1 MPSFLLSKLKQ
12 AQPSMRRR
20 LFLYMGALAA
30 LLLAVLLVALLLL
43 GQLKS
48 PRAETEKALTF
59 QMGAFRSDM
68 ASLWRNVSVMGIHL
82 SQDMTAII
90 EEQTSDF
97 SSLNGDVAAVGDLQE
112 AMLEPLC
119 QYVRQTDCS
128 GAFIMLGASL
138 SSDPAVD
145 SHAGLY
151 VQRSNAEHTTSD
163 LLLYRGMA
171 DIGRQHRVMP
181 HRKWAQEFCPADF
194 PGLADQLEAASA
206 PIERACRTTE
216 LLTLPG
222 TTEQAILLTVPMIGA
237 DGTVY
242 GLCGFSV
249 NQTYFLAHHAQPTGI
264 GSLACVLSDSA
275 EGLDVQRGLLTYPTG
290 DFCFVPDE
298 LLEKRSLRGG
308 LSAFVG
314 TELSFVG
321 ISEPFTVAAGDE
333 ASPDLTVL
341 IPKSDYDRAL
351 LKSRLEAAG
360 VLMLLLFFAVSC
372 CLFYTRR
379 YLRPILE
386 DIDHVTVAGGEKG
399 KPIFEE
405 LLPISEKMRSHEE
418 AVTALKAERQD
429 AQDRAEQLLGEK
441 LGLEEQVEGMQG
453 QLDDSLAEIRRL
465 AHLGKKELKPADYDK
480 FLKGYAKLSAKEL
493 EICEALVS
501 GLSTRQCAEQI
512 GCASSIVD
520 TYRKRVYEKAGIHRV
535 RQLQLCV
542 ALMRV
547 EQQEQTITGGK
558 WEVPYRSISL
568 SRRWVWACS
577 CWRRAVST
585 VDFTWYSFIRSSRMG
600 LYLS

>member
-43 GQLKS
+43 GRLKS

-68 ASLWRNVSVMGIHL
+68 ASLWRNVSVMGVHL
-82 SQDMTAII
+82 SQDMTALI

-97 SSLNGDVAAVGDLQE
+97 SSLNGDAAAVGALQE

-138 SSDPAVD
+138 GSDPAVD

-151 VQRSNAEHTTSD
+151 VQRGNAERTTGD

-171 DIGRQHRVMP
+171 GIGRRHKVMP
-181 HRKWAQEFCPADF
+181 HRKWAQEFDLSRF
-194 PGLADQLEAASA
+194 PVFAEHLEKASV
-206 PIERACRTTE
+206 PIERSCRTTE
-216 LLTLPG
+216 FITLPG

-264 GSLACVLSDSA
+264 GSLACVLSDAA

-308 LSAFVG
+308 LTAFAG
-314 TELSFVG
+314 SELSFVG

-333 ASPDLTVL
+333 APHDLTVL
-341 IPKSDYDRAL
+341 ISKATYDRAM
-351 LKSRLEAAG
+351 LKSVIEIAA
-360 VLMLLLFFAVSC
+360 LLTLLVFFAVGC

-418 AVTALKAERQD
+418 AVTVLKAERQD

-480 FLKGYAKLSAKEL
+480 FLKGYAKLSTKEL

-512 GCASSIVD
+512 GCASSTVD
-520 TYRKRVYEKAGIHRV
+520 TYRKRVYEKTGIHKV

-542 ALMRV
+542 ALMRM
-547 EQQEQTITGGK
+547 EQQDAEAQK
-558 WEVPYRSISL
+558 ES
-568 SRRWVWACS
+568 
-577 CWRRAVST
+577 
-585 VDFTWYSFIRSSRMG
+585 
-600 LYLS
+600 

>member
-379 YLRPILE
+379 YLRPILR
-386 DIDHVTVAGGEKG
+386 DIERLKDESGGTQMT
-399 KPIFEE
+399 FDE
-405 LLPISEKMRSHEE
+405 LQPVSARLRSHEQTITVLE
-418 AVTALKAERQD
+418 T
-429 AQDRAEQLLGEK
+429 EK
-441 LGLEEQVEGMQG
+441 LDLQGQVEHMQCQVVDTQE

-465 AHLGKKELKPADYDK
+465 AYLGKKDLDPADYQK
-480 FLKGYAKLSAKEL
+480 FLEGYAKLSSKEL
-493 EICEALVS
+493 EICAALAK
-501 GLSTRQCAEQI
+501 GLSARQCAEQTGNALSTI
-512 GCASSIVD
+512 D
-520 TYRKRVYEKAGIHRV
+520 TYRKRVYGKTNIHRV
-535 RQLQLCV
+535 RQLRLCY
-542 ALMRV
+542 ALMQL
-547 EQQEQTITGGK
+547 EQAEQDK
-558 WEVPYRSISL
+558 
-568 SRRWVWACS
+568 
-577 CWRRAVST
+577 
-585 VDFTWYSFIRSSRMG
+585 
-600 LYLS
+600 

>member
-1 MPSFLLSKLKQ
+1 MPEFLLSKLKR
-12 AQPSMRRR
+12 AKPSMRRR
-20 LFLYMGALAA
+20 LLLYMGALAA
-30 LLLAVLLVALLLL
+30 LLLFSLFAVLLLL

-48 PRAETEKALTF
+48 PREEMKKSLTF
-59 QMGAFRSDM
+59 QMEAFRSDVT
-68 ASLWRNVSVMGIHL
+68 SLWRNVSVMGVHL
-82 SQDMTAII
+82 SEDMTALI
-90 EEQTSDF
+90 EERVKDF
-97 SSLNGDVAAVGDLQE
+97 DALNGDVAAVGALQE

-128 GAFIMLGASL
+128 GAFILLGASL

-151 VQRSNAEHTTSD
+151 VQRGNAEHTTGD

-171 DIGRQHRVMP
+171 DIGRRHKVMP
-181 HRKWAQEFCPADF
+181 HRKWAQEFDLSSF
-194 PGLADQLEAASA
+194 PGFAEHLEKASA
-206 PIERACRTTE
+206 PIERSCRTTE
-216 LLTLPG
+216 FITLPG

-308 LSAFVG
+308 LTAFVG
-314 TELSFVG
+314 SELSFVG
-321 ISEPFTVAAGDE
+321 ISEPFTVAVGDE
-333 ASPDLTVL
+333 APHDLTVL
-341 IPKSDYDRAL
+341 ISKAAYDRAM
-351 LKSRLEAAG
+351 LKSVIEIAA
-360 VLMLLLFFAVSC
+360 LLTLLVFFAVGC

-465 AHLGKKELKPADYDK
+465 AYLGKKELDPADYQK
-480 FLKGYAKLSAKEL
+480 FLEGYAKLSSKEL
-493 EICEALVS
+493 EICAALAK
-501 GLSTRQCAEQI
+501 GLSARQCAEQTGNALSTI
-512 GCASSIVD
+512 D
-520 TYRKRVYEKAGIHRV
+520 TYRKRVYGKTNIHRV
-535 RQLQLCV
+535 RQLRLCY
-542 ALMRV
+542 ALMQL
-547 EQQEQTITGGK
+547 EQAEQDK
-558 WEVPYRSISL
+558 
-568 SRRWVWACS
+568 
-577 CWRRAVST
+577 
-585 VDFTWYSFIRSSRMG
+585 
-600 LYLS
+600 

>member
-20 LFLYMGALAA
+20 LFPYMGALAA
-30 LLLAVLLVALLLL
+30 LLLAVLLDALLLL

-68 ASLWRNVSVMGIHL
+68 ASLWRNVSVMGVHL
-82 SQDMTAII
+82 SEDITVLI

-97 SSLNGDVAAVGDLQE
+97 SSLNGDVAAVGALQE

-128 GAFIMLGASL
+128 GAFILLGASL

-151 VQRSNAEHTTSD
+151 VQRGNAEHTTGD

-171 DIGRQHRVMP
+171 DIGRRHKVMP
-181 HRKWAQEFCPADF
+181 HRKWAQEFDLSSF
-194 PGLADQLEAASA
+194 PGFAEHLEKASA
-206 PIERACRTTE
+206 PIEHSCRTTE
-216 LLTLPG
+216 FITLPG

-308 LSAFVG
+308 LTAFAG
-314 TELSFVG
+314 SELSFVG

-333 ASPDLTVL
+333 APQDLTVL
-341 IPKSDYDRAL
+341 ISKAAYDRAM
-351 LKSRLEAAG
+351 LKSVIEIAA
-360 VLMLLLFFAVSC
+360 LLTLLVFFAVGC

-418 AVTALKAERQD
+418 AVTALEAERQD

-441 LGLEEQVEGMQG
+441 LELEEQVEGMQG

-480 FLKGYAKLSAKEL
+480 FLKGYAKLSTKEL

-512 GCASSIVD
+512 GCASSTVD
-520 TYRKRVYEKAGIHRV
+520 TYRKRVYEKTGIHRV

-542 ALMRV
+542 ALMRM
-547 EQQEQTITGGK
+547 EQQESETQK
-558 WEVPYRSISL
+558 E
-568 SRRWVWACS
+568 
-577 CWRRAVST
+577 
-585 VDFTWYSFIRSSRMG
+585 
-600 LYLS
+600 

>member
-1 MPSFLLSKLKQ
+1 MPSFLLAKLKQ

-20 LFLYMGALAA
+20 LFLYMGALAL
-30 LLLAVLLVALLLL
+30 LLLAVLFVALLLL

-68 ASLWRNVSVMGIHL
+68 SSLWRNVSVMGIHL
-82 SQDMTAII
+82 SEDMTAII

-97 SSLNGDVAAVGDLQE
+97 SSLNGDVDAVGALQE

-128 GAFIMLGASL
+128 GAFILLGASL

-145 SHAGLY
+145 SKAGLY

-171 DIGRQHRVMP
+171 DIGHQHRVMP

-194 PGLADQLEAASA
+194 PGLADQLETASA

-222 TTEQAILLTVPMIGA
+222 TTEQAILLSVPMVGA
-237 DGTVY
+237 DGRVY

-249 NQTYFLAHHAQPTGI
+249 NQTYFSAHHAQPSAVS
-264 GSLACVLSDSA
+264 SLACVLSDAA
-275 EGLDVQRGLLTYPTG
+275 EGLDIQKGLLTYPAG
-290 DFCFVPDE
+290 GFCFVPDE
-298 LLEKRSLRGG
+298 LLAEKSLRGG

-321 ISEPFTVAAGDE
+321 ISEPFTVVAGDE
-333 ASPDLTVL
+333 APHDLTVL

-379 YLRPILE
+379 YLRPILR
-386 DIDHVTVAGGEKG
+386 DIERLKDESGGTQMT
-399 KPIFEE
+399 FDE
-405 LLPISEKMRSHEE
+405 LQPVSARLRSHEQTITVLE
-418 AVTALKAERQD
+418 T
-429 AQDRAEQLLGEK
+429 EK
-441 LGLEEQVEGMQG
+441 LDLQGQVEHMQSQVVDTQE

-465 AHLGKKELKPADYDK
+465 AYLGKKELDPADYQK
-480 FLKGYAKLSAKEL
+480 FLEGYAKLSSKEL
-493 EICEALVS
+493 EICAALAK
-501 GLSTRQCAEQI
+501 GLSARQCAEQTGNALSTI
-512 GCASSIVD
+512 D
-520 TYRKRVYEKAGIHRV
+520 TYRKRVYGKTNIHRV
-535 RQLQLCV
+535 RQLRLCY
-542 ALMRV
+542 ALMQL
-547 EQQEQTITGGK
+547 EQAEQDK
-558 WEVPYRSISL
+558 
-568 SRRWVWACS
+568 
-577 CWRRAVST
+577 
-585 VDFTWYSFIRSSRMG
+585 
-600 LYLS
+600 

>member
-222 TTEQAILLTVPMIGA
+222 TTEQAILLSVPMVGA
-237 DGTVY
+237 DGRVY

-249 NQTYFLAHHAQPTGI
+249 NQTYFSAHHAQPSAVS
-264 GSLACVLSDSA
+264 SLACVLSDAA
-275 EGLDVQRGLLTYPTG
+275 EGLDIQKGLLTYPAG
-290 DFCFVPDE
+290 GFCFVPDE
-298 LLEKRSLRGG
+298 LLAEKSLRGG

-314 TELSFVG
+314 SELSFVG

-379 YLRPILE
+379 YLRPILR
-386 DIDHVTVAGGEKG
+386 DIERLKDESGGTQMT
-399 KPIFEE
+399 FDE
-405 LLPISEKMRSHEE
+405 LQPVSARLRSHEQTITVLE
-418 AVTALKAERQD
+418 T
-429 AQDRAEQLLGEK
+429 EK
-441 LGLEEQVEGMQG
+441 LDLQGQVEHMQSQVVDTQE

-465 AHLGKKELKPADYDK
+465 AYLGKKDLDPADYQK
-480 FLKGYAKLSAKEL
+480 FLEGYAKLSSKEL
-493 EICEALVS
+493 EICAALAK
-501 GLSTRQCAEQI
+501 GLSARQCAEQTGNALSTI
-512 GCASSIVD
+512 D
-520 TYRKRVYEKAGIHRV
+520 TYRKRVYGKTNIHRV
-535 RQLQLCV
+535 RQLRLCY
-542 ALMRV
+542 ALMQL
-547 EQQEQTITGGK
+547 EQAEQDK
-558 WEVPYRSISL
+558 
-568 SRRWVWACS
+568 
-577 CWRRAVST
+577 
-585 VDFTWYSFIRSSRMG
+585 
-600 LYLS
+600 

>member
-1 MPSFLLSKLKQ
+1 MPSFLLAKLKQ

-68 ASLWRNVSVMGIHL
+68 ASLWRNVSVMGVHL
-82 SQDMTAII
+82 SEDMTAII

-97 SSLNGDVAAVGDLQE
+97 SSLNGDVDAVGALQE

-128 GAFIMLGASL
+128 GGFVLLSVSL
-138 SSDPAVD
+138 NPDAAAD
-145 SHAGLY
+145 SFSGLY
-151 VQRSNAEHTTSD
+151 AQRSNAEHTTSD
-163 LLLYRGMA
+163 LLLYRGMT

-222 TTEQAILLTVPMIGA
+222 TTEQAILLSGPMVGA
-237 DGTVY
+237 DGRVY

-249 NQTYFLAHHAQPTGI
+249 NQTYFSAHHAQPSAVS
-264 GSLACVLSDSA
+264 SLACVLSDAA
-275 EGLDVQRGLLTYPTG
+275 EGLDIQKGLLTYPAG
-290 DFCFVPDE
+290 GFCFVPDE
-298 LLEKRSLRGG
+298 LLAEKSLRGG

-333 ASPDLTVL
+333 APHDLTVL

-360 VLMLLLFFAVSC
+360 VLMLLLFFAVSR

-379 YLRPILE
+379 YLRPILR
-386 DIDHVTVAGGEKG
+386 DIERLKDESGGAQMT
-399 KPIFEE
+399 FDE
-405 LLPISEKMRSHEE
+405 LQPVSARLRSHEQTITVLE
-418 AVTALKAERQD
+418 T
-429 AQDRAEQLLGEK
+429 EK
-441 LGLEEQVEGMQG
+441 LDLQGQVEHMQSQVVDTQE

-465 AHLGKKELKPADYDK
+465 AYLGKKELDPADYQK
-480 FLKGYAKLSAKEL
+480 FLEGYAKLSSKEL
-493 EICEALVS
+493 EICAALAK
-501 GLSTRQCAEQI
+501 GLSARQCAEQTGNALSTI
-512 GCASSIVD
+512 D
-520 TYRKRVYEKAGIHRV
+520 TYRKRVYEKTNIHRV
-535 RQLQLCV
+535 RQLRLCY
-542 ALMRV
+542 ALMQL
-547 EQQEQTITGGK
+547 EQAEQDK
-558 WEVPYRSISL
+558 
-568 SRRWVWACS
+568 
-577 CWRRAVST
+577 
-585 VDFTWYSFIRSSRMG
+585 
-600 LYLS
+600 

>member
-1 MPSFLLSKLKQ
+1 MPEFLLSKLKRSK
-12 AQPSMRRR
+12 PSMRRR
-20 LFLYMGALAA
+20 LLLYMGALAA
-30 LLLAVLLVALLLL
+30 LLLFSLFAVLLLL

-48 PRAETEKALTF
+48 PREEMKKSLTF
-59 QMGAFRSDM
+59 QMEAFRSDVT
-68 ASLWRNVSVMGIHL
+68 SLWRNVSVMGVHL
-82 SQDMTAII
+82 SEDMTAII

-97 SSLNGDVAAVGDLQE
+97 SSLNGDVDAVGALQE

-128 GAFIMLGASL
+128 GAFILLGASL

-151 VQRSNAEHTTSD
+151 VQRGNAEHTTGD

-171 DIGRQHRVMP
+171 DIGRRHKVMP
-181 HRKWAQEFCPADF
+181 HRKWAQEFDLSSF
-194 PGLADQLEAASA
+194 PGFAEHLEKASA
-206 PIERACRTTE
+206 PIERSCRTTE
-216 LLTLPG
+216 FITLPG

-275 EGLDVQRGLLTYPTG
+275 KGLDVQRGLLTYPTG

-308 LSAFVG
+308 LTAFVG
-314 TELSFVG
+314 SELSFVG
-321 ISEPFTVAAGDE
+321 ISEPFTVAVGDE
-333 ASPDLTVL
+333 APHDLTVL
-341 IPKSDYDRAL
+341 ISKAAYDRAM
-351 LKSRLEAAG
+351 LKSVIEIAALLTLL
-360 VLMLLLFFAVSC
+360 VLFAVGC

-429 AQDRAEQLLGEK
+429 AQDRAEQLLGEN
-441 LGLEEQVEGMQG
+441 LGLQEQVEGMQG

-480 FLKGYAKLSAKEL
+480 FLKGYAKLSTKEL

-512 GCASSIVD
+512 GCASSTVD
-520 TYRKRVYEKAGIHRV
+520 TYRKRVYEKTNIHRV
-535 RQLQLCV
+535 RQLRLCY
-542 ALMRV
+542 ALMQL
-547 EQQEQTITGGK
+547 EQAEQDK
-558 WEVPYRSISL
+558 
-568 SRRWVWACS
+568 
-577 CWRRAVST
+577 
-585 VDFTWYSFIRSSRMG
+585 
-600 LYLS
+600 

>member
-222 TTEQAILLTVPMIGA
+222 TTEQAILLSVPMVGA
-237 DGTVY
+237 DGRVY

-249 NQTYFLAHHAQPTGI
+249 NQTYFSAHHAQPSAVS
-264 GSLACVLSDSA
+264 SLACVLSDAA
-275 EGLDVQRGLLTYPTG
+275 EGLDIQKGLLTYPAG
-290 DFCFVPDE
+290 GFCFVPDE
-298 LLEKRSLRGG
+298 LLAEKSLRGG

-314 TELSFVG
+314 SELFFVG

-333 ASPDLTVL
+333 APHDLTVL

-379 YLRPILE
+379 YLRPILR
-386 DIDHVTVAGGEKG
+386 DIERLKDESGGTQMT
-399 KPIFEE
+399 FDE
-405 LLPISEKMRSHEE
+405 LQPVSARLRSHEQTITVLE
-418 AVTALKAERQD
+418 T
-429 AQDRAEQLLGEK
+429 EK
-441 LGLEEQVEGMQG
+441 LDLQGQVEHMQSQVVDTQE

-465 AHLGKKELKPADYDK
+465 AYLGKKDLDPADYQK
-480 FLKGYAKLSAKEL
+480 FLEGYAKLSSKEL
-493 EICEALVS
+493 EICAALAK
-501 GLSTRQCAEQI
+501 GLSARQCAEQTGNALSTI
-512 GCASSIVD
+512 D
-520 TYRKRVYEKAGIHRV
+520 TYRKRVYGKTNIHRV
-535 RQLQLCV
+535 RQLRLCY
-542 ALMRV
+542 ALMQL
-547 EQQEQTITGGK
+547 EQAEQDK
-558 WEVPYRSISL
+558 
-568 SRRWVWACS
+568 
-577 CWRRAVST
+577 
-585 VDFTWYSFIRSSRMG
+585 
-600 LYLS
+600 

>member
-1 MPSFLLSKLKQ
+1 MPSFLLAKLKQ

-20 LFLYMGALAA
+20 LFLYMGALAV
-30 LLLAVLLVALLLL
+30 LLLAALFVALLLL

-48 PRAETEKALTF
+48 PRAETEKALSF

-68 ASLWRNVSVMGIHL
+68 SSLWRNVSVMGVHL
-82 SQDMTAII
+82 SEDMTALI
-90 EEQTSDF
+90 EERVKDF
-97 SSLNGDVAAVGDLQE
+97 DALSGSADALEQLGAS
-112 AMLEPLC
+112 MLGPLC
-119 QYVRQTDCS
+119 QYVQQADCS
-128 GAFIMLGASL
+128 GGFVLLSVSL
-138 SSDPAVD
+138 NPDAAAD
-145 SHAGLY
+145 SFSGLY

-222 TTEQAILLTVPMIGA
+222 TTEQAILLSVPMVGA
-237 DGTVY
+237 DGRVY

-249 NQTYFLAHHAQPTGI
+249 NQTYFSAHHAQPSAVS
-264 GSLACVLSDSA
+264 SLACVLSDAA
-275 EGLDVQRGLLTYPTG
+275 EGLDIQKGLLTYPAG
-290 DFCFVPDE
+290 GFCFVPDE
-298 LLEKRSLRGG
+298 LLAEKSLRGG

-333 ASPDLTVL
+333 APHDLTVL
-341 IPKSDYDRAL
+341 ISKAAYDRAM
-351 LKSRLEAAG
+351 LKSVIEIAA
-360 VLMLLLFFAVSC
+360 LLTLLVFFAVGC

-418 AVTALKAERQD
+418 TVTALKAERQD

-465 AHLGKKELKPADYDK
+465 AHLGKKELKPDDYDK
-480 FLKGYAKLSAKEL
+480 FLKGYAKLSTKEL
-493 EICEALVS
+493 EICAALAK
-501 GLSTRQCAEQI
+501 GLSARQCAEQTGNALSTI
-512 GCASSIVD
+512 D
-520 TYRKRVYEKAGIHRV
+520 TYRKRVYGKTNIHRV
-535 RQLQLCV
+535 RQLRLCY
-542 ALMRV
+542 ALMQL
-547 EQQEQTITGGK
+547 EQAEQDK
-558 WEVPYRSISL
+558 
-568 SRRWVWACS
+568 
-577 CWRRAVST
+577 
-585 VDFTWYSFIRSSRMG
+585 
-600 LYLS
+600 

>member
-1 MPSFLLSKLKQ
+1 MPEFLLSKLKRSK
-12 AQPSMRRR
+12 PSMRRR
-20 LFLYMGALAA
+20 LLLYMGALAA
-30 LLLAVLLVALLLL
+30 LLLFSLFAVLLLL

-48 PRAETEKALTF
+48 PREEMKKSLTF
-59 QMGAFRSDM
+59 QMEAFRSDVT
-68 ASLWRNVSVMGIHL
+68 SLWRNVSVMGVHL
-82 SQDMTAII
+82 SEDMTAII

-97 SSLNGDVAAVGDLQE
+97 SSLNGDVDAVGALQE

-128 GAFIMLGASL
+128 GAFILLGASL

-151 VQRSNAEHTTSD
+151 VQRGNAEHTTGD

-171 DIGRQHRVMP
+171 DIGRRHKVMP
-181 HRKWAQEFCPADF
+181 HRKWAQEFDLSSF
-194 PGLADQLEAASA
+194 PGFAEHLEKASA
-206 PIERACRTTE
+206 PIERSCRTTE
-216 LLTLPG
+216 FITLPG

-249 NQTYFLAHHAQPTGI
+249 NQTHFLAHHAQPTGI

-275 EGLDVQRGLLTYPTG
+275 KGLDVQRGLLTYPTG

-308 LSAFVG
+308 LTAFVG
-314 TELSFVG
+314 SELSFVG
-321 ISEPFTVAAGDE
+321 ISEPFTVAVGDE
-333 ASPDLTVL
+333 APHDLTVL
-341 IPKSDYDRAL
+341 ISKAAYDRAM
-351 LKSRLEAAG
+351 LKSVIEIAA
-360 VLMLLLFFAVSC
+360 LLTLLVFFAVGC

-429 AQDRAEQLLGEK
+429 AQDRAEQLLGEN
-441 LGLEEQVEGMQG
+441 LGLQEQVEGMQG

-480 FLKGYAKLSAKEL
+480 FLKGYAKLSTKEL

-512 GCASSIVD
+512 GCASSTVD
-520 TYRKRVYEKAGIHRV
+520 TYRKRVYEKTNIHRV
-535 RQLQLCV
+535 RQLRLCY
-542 ALMRV
+542 ALMQL
-547 EQQEQTITGGK
+547 EQAEQDK
-558 WEVPYRSISL
+558 
-568 SRRWVWACS
+568 
-577 CWRRAVST
+577 
-585 VDFTWYSFIRSSRMG
+585 
-600 LYLS
+600 

>member
-512 GCASSIVD
+512 GCASSTVD
-520 TYRKRVYEKAGIHRV
+520 TYRKRVYEKTGIHRV

-542 ALMRV
+542 ALMRM
-547 EQQEQTITGGK
+547 EQQESETQK
-558 WEVPYRSISL
+558 E
-568 SRRWVWACS
+568 
-577 CWRRAVST
+577 
-585 VDFTWYSFIRSSRMG
+585 
-600 LYLS
+600 

>member
-379 YLRPILE
+379 YLRPILR
-386 DIDHVTVAGGEKG
+386 DIERLKDESGGTQMT
-399 KPIFEE
+399 FDE
-405 LLPISEKMRSHEE
+405 LQPVSARLRSHEQTITVLE
-418 AVTALKAERQD
+418 T
-429 AQDRAEQLLGEK
+429 EK
-441 LGLEEQVEGMQG
+441 LDLQGQVEHMQSQVVDTQE

-465 AHLGKKELKPADYDK
+465 AYLGKKDLDPADYQK
-480 FLKGYAKLSAKEL
+480 FLEGYAKLSSKEL
-493 EICEALVS
+493 EICAALAK
-501 GLSTRQCAEQI
+501 GLSARQCAEQTGNALSTI
-512 GCASSIVD
+512 D
-520 TYRKRVYEKAGIHRV
+520 TYRKRVYGKTNIHRV
-535 RQLQLCV
+535 RQLRLCY
-542 ALMRV
+542 ALMQL
-547 EQQEQTITGGK
+547 EQEEQDK
-558 WEVPYRSISL
+558 
-568 SRRWVWACS
+568 
-577 CWRRAVST
+577 
-585 VDFTWYSFIRSSRMG
+585 
-600 LYLS
+600 